1 VDTIKDKGKLIRL
14 SKSCIGDSEK
24 AMVLNVLDSE
34 FLGMGEVVGI
44 FEDLLST
51 YFGRQAICV
60 SSGTAALHLALEAAG
75 IGQGDEVL
83 VQSLTYLATYQA
95 ISATGAIPVSCEVDP
110 NTLTINIADAQ
121 KKLTKKTKAVIPV
134 HYAGGVGN
142 LYQIYEFGRIN
153 NLRIIE
159 DAAHAFGTVYKGLKV
174 GSQGDIVCFSFD
186 GIKNITSGEG
196 GCIVTSDKD
205 VLRAASDAR
214 LLGVKRDSER
224 RYQNQ
229 RSWEFDVDK
238 QGWRYHMSNI
248 MAAIGIEQFKRF
260 STLSNKRQM
269 LARYYDELLQGK
281 PEIVLHKSN
290 YSEVVPHIYPIQI
303 QNILKRDK
311 LREDL
316 LNLGIQTGIHYY
328 PNHLLSYY
336 YSENSMSLPVTE
348 MIHKK
353 LLSLP
358 LHPDLTNLEVE
369 KVCKSL
375 IKLIGKKG

>member
-1 VDTIKDKGKLIRL
+1 MDTIKDKGKLIRL
-14 SKSCIGDSEK
+14 SKSCIGNSEK
-24 AMVLNVLDSE
+24 VMVLNVLDSE

-110 NTLTINIADAQ
+110 NTLTINIEDAQ

-142 LYQIYEFGRIN
+142 LYQIYEFGKIN

-205 VLRAASDAR
+205 ILRAASDAR

-229 RSWEFDVDK
+229 RSWEFDVDG

-269 LARYYDELLQGK
+269 LARNYDELLQDE
-281 PEIVLHKSN
+281 PEISLHKSN

-303 QNILKRDK
+303 QNLLKRDK

-336 YSENSMSLPVTE
+336 YSKNSMSLPVTE
-348 MIHKK
+348 MIYKK

-358 LHPDLTNLEVE
+358 LHPDLTIMEVE

-375 IKLIGKKG
+375 IKLIQKKE